1 MPIKNNFTRKDLSK
15 KISLNMGY
23 SLSISDKLVKDILN
37 IIQTET
43 KANSFYLKNIGTFK
57 IIKKKERI
65 GRNPKSKK
73 EFIITKR
80 NSISFICSK
89 NLLRKI
95 NDK

>member
-1 MPIKNNFTRKDLSK
+1 MSIKNNFTRKDLSK

-23 SLSISDKLVKDILN
+23 SLSISDKLVKEILN
-37 IIQTET
+37 IILTEV
-43 KANSFYLKNIGTFK
+43 KVNSVYLKNIGTFK

-89 NLLRKI
+89 NLLGKI

>member
-1 MPIKNNFTRKDLSK
+1 VPIKNNFTRKDLSK
-15 KISLNMGY
+15 KIGLYMGY
-23 SLSISDKLVKDILN
+23 SVSISDKLVKEILN
-37 IIQTET
+37 IIQTEV
-43 KANSFYLKNIGTFK
+43 KINSVYLKNIGTFK